1 MSLLFFVGCIFG
13 EGGGLGGGKG
23 GGGGTDILPDPDPN
37 AVYYLYRGVDGED
50 MESVSDPADLCVG
63 ADYLGMLSGAAACQE
78 SGQHGV
84 LNTISD
90 KKGRIWPDDVAN
102 EAELCPSGWEYRGG
116 NGWTATCV
124 SSQSAHAAMLY
135 YNAVGD
141 YYEDT
146 DKAGDICPSGSTWQG
161 NSYYGAPLCVYDG
174 WGAVL
179 SMANAADGTAFSE
192 EDGNGPEVCGSWEYV
207 GSWYGW
213 AQCRVTTGTVIV
225 LYRNMKDVA
234 FDGDNGNRVC
244 PDGWDYSGSYYGY
257 ALCWNAEKRAQVSLY
272 VGASG
277 KEYSGDLSDV
287 DGICPDGWSA
297 MGDVGGTLVCVQ

>member
-1 MSLLFFVGCIFG
+1 MSLLLVLGCIFG
-13 EGGGLGGGKG
+13 EGGVLGGGKEG
-23 GGGGTDILPDPDPN
+23 GGPDILPHPDPN
-37 AVYYLYRGVDGED
+37 AVYYVYRGADGED
-50 MESVSDPADLCVG
+50 MESVSDPAELCGG
-63 ADYLGMLSGAAACQE
+63 ADFLGILSGASACQE

-84 LNTISD
+84 LNIISD
-90 KKGRIWPDDVAN
+90 KKGRIWPDDLDN
-102 EAELCPSGWEYRGG
+102 EADLCPSGWEYRGG

-135 YNAVGD
+135 YNAAGD

-179 SMANAADGTAFSE
+179 SMANAVDGTAFSE
-192 EDGNGPEVCGSWEYV
+192 ADGNGPEVCGAWEYV

-213 AQCRVTTGTVIV
+213 AQCRVTEGTVIV
-225 LYRNMKDVA
+225 LYRNMKEA
-234 FDGDNGNRVC
+234 TFDGDNGNRIC

-257 ALCWNAEKRAQVSLY
+257 ALCWSAEKRAQVSLY

-277 KEYSGDLSDV
+277 KEYSGDLGDV
-287 DGICPDGWSA
+287 DGICPDGWTA